1 MAKVDRVEGTGKWL
15 RGSQCKKKKKNNNKD
30 FSDYYCESQCK
41 EVKLKH

>member
-15 RGSQCKKKKKNNNKD
+15 RGSQCKKKKKNNND